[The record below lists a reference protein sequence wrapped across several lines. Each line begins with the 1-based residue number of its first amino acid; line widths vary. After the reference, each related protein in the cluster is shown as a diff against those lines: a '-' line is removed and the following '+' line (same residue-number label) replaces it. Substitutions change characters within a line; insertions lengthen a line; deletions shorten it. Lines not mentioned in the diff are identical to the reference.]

1 MAVCDIFEVFGWN
14 VLIMDEK
21 YGVGAGNILNALCE
35 MPRRIGIGAA
45 PCFCILG
52 FLMRWQYTK
61 DWPVS
66 L

>member
-1 MAVCDIFEVFGWN
+1 MSEFIEYSLLGLLSGGVIALVALSFG
-14 VLIMDEK
+14 
-21 YGVGAGNILNALCE
+21 
-35 MPRRIGIGAA
+35 A